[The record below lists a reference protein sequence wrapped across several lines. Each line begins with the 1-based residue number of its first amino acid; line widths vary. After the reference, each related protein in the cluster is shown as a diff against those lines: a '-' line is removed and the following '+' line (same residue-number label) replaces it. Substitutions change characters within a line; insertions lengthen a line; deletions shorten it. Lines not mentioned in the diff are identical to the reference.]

1 MPRKKLLKKLFAG
14 SLAIMLGLCEL
25 SYTPPPPRY
34 TQLKRTL

>member
-25 SYTPPPPRY
+25 SYTPPPRY